1 MDLPDVGG
9 LGVAVLGK
17 HTHPQIAPI
26 LLGPTTRER
35 ACRVLEQQLGA
46 VWTAVLESHGFSPA
60 EGWRVTLEGLGLLLE
75 PGMGHGPPDPPSVAP
90 GPVPNGRTPDAD
102 Q

>member
-1 MDLPDVGG
+1 
-9 LGVAVLGK
+9 VAVLGQ
-17 HTHPQIAPI
+17 HTHPQVAPI

-46 VWTAVLESHGFSPA
+46 VWAAVLESHGLDPA
-60 EGWRVTLEGLGLLLE
+60 AGWRVTLEGLGLE
-75 PGMGHGPPDPPSVAP
+75 
-90 GPVPNGRTPDAD
+90 PVPAEPATNSALNGRAPDAD

>member
-1 MDLPDVGG
+1 M
-9 LGVAVLGK
+9 AVLGQ
-17 HTHPQIAPI
+17 HTHPQVAPI

-46 VWTAVLESHGFSPA
+46 VWAAVLETRGFNPA
-60 EGWRVTLEGLGLLLE
+60 DGWRVTLEGLAVVPE
-75 PGMGHGPPDPPSVAP
+75 PGARLGAPDAT
-90 GPVPNGRTPDAD
+90 PNGRAPDAD

>member
-1 MDLPDVGG
+1 MNV
-9 LGVAVLGK
+9 
-17 HTHPQIAPI
+17 IAPSPL

-46 VWTAVLESHGFSPA
+46 VWAAVLESHGFDPA
-60 EGWRVTLEGLGLLLE
+60 SGWRVTIEGLGLAPAE
-75 PGMGHGPPDPPSVAP
+75 PGELFEEGEV
-90 GPVPNGRTPDAD
+90 PVNGRRVRAE

>member
-1 MDLPDVGG
+1 MAAQATPSPL
-9 LGVAVLGK
+9 
-17 HTHPQIAPI
+17 

-46 VWTAVLESHGFSPA
+46 VWAAVLESHGFDPA
-60 EGWRVTLEGLGLLLE
+60 SGWRVTIEGLGLAPAPPGEAFE
-75 PGMGHGPPDPPSVAP
+75 PEA
-90 GPVPNGRTPDAD
+90 VPRNGRRDRAE